1 MIHQINKEIDSMI
14 DIHVPNKQKDKLTK
28 LMNNDKNS
36 HTIKQT
42 KKKNRQKYMNNQTQ
56 TEIQLSIDKKRSLPN
71 IK

>member
-1 MIHQINKEIDSMI
+1 MIHQINKEVDSMI

-42 KKKNRQKYMNNQTQ
+42 KKNRQI
-56 TEIQLSIDKKRSLPN
+56 EIIIIIKTDRN
-71 IK
+71 I